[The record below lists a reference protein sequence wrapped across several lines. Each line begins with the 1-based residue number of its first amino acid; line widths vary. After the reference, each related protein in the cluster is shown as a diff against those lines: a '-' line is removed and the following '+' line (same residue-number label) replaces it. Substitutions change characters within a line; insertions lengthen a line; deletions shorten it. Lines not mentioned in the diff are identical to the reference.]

1 MLLYPLCSQTLRDF
15 NTMSKTT
22 PFSSQCILLWCT
34 LCIASG
40 GSVVVISK
48 LYLDLSRLLAVHVER
63 TIELYVNNEHHPPP
77 TIPIVLSLLLSRL
90 YNILTNLLF
99 FFFLHLV
106 RELLSFYEFPGDDIP
121 VIKGSALAAATGGD
135 TKLGRDSI
143 LELMN
148 AVESYIPTPARE
160 TEKPFLMPVE
170 DTFSIS
176 GRGTVVTGRVEQGK
190 IKTGEDI
197 EVVGLVATQKTIC
210 TGKPMMLLC
219 MCVWMNE
226 TAV

>member
-1 MLLYPLCSQTLRDF
+1 MLTMNITHHCSLFPSFFDQ
-15 NTMSKTT
+15 
-22 PFSSQCILLWCT
+22 
-34 LCIASG
+34 
-40 GSVVVISK
+40 
-48 LYLDLSRLLAVHVER
+48 RLQ
-63 TIELYVNNEHHPPP
+63 P
-77 TIPIVLSLLLSRL
+77 THQS
-90 YNILTNLLF
+90 F
-99 FFFLHLV
+99 FFCLFSFYAV

-148 AVESYIPTPARE
+148 AVEAYIPTPARE

-210 TGKPMMLLC
+210 TGKYNIELKFEACNSYATCAFCCVLCGTVDLIVMINKLYLDLSRLLA
-219 MCVWMNE
+219 VHVERTIELFVDNE
-226 TAV
+226 QYLV

>member
-1 MLLYPLCSQTLRDF
+1 MLLYSLCSQTLRDF
-15 NTMSKTT
+15 NTMSNLR
-22 PFSSQCILLWCT
+22 LLTHSVYYYGVLLCT
-34 LCIASG
+34 ASG

-77 TIPIVLSLLLSRL
+77 IISIVPSKPYHIYTTYSPIHFTSSLLHS
-90 YNILTNLLF
+90 
-99 FFFLHLV
+99 V

-210 TGKPMMLLC
+210 TGKTMLLLC
-219 MCVWMNE
+219 MCVWMDE